1 MIDQETRRKMRIIGV
16 PEALDIMDAMAAD
29 PSYANMGFDER
40 VRVIVDYVAQEKEN
54 ASVKRL
60 LQRAHF
66 RIANA
71 DVSGVVYDGRP
82 LSRDTVNGLGTC
94 QFVESATDVIVVGYT
109 GTGKTFLACSIGRQ
123 ACKHCLST
131 LYVRMPD
138 LLMSREED
146 LAAGIPESK
155 VLKKYARYKVLVV
168 DEWLMDP
175 LNPDQTRF
183 FLELVDRRHDK
194 SSTIWCSQYRVEDWH
209 GRLGGGTHADAI
221 MDRIVHNAVTLQTG
235 EVNMRELMSPRS

>member
-175 LNPDQTRF
+175 LNPDQMRF
-183 FLELVDRRHDK
+183 FLVPGGGLAWQARRGNPRRRHHGQDSPQRRDPADRRGEYEGADVAEK
-194 SSTIWCSQYRVEDWH
+194 
-209 GRLGGGTHADAI
+209 LGC
-221 MDRIVHNAVTLQTG
+221 VF
-235 EVNMRELMSPRS
+235 S

>member
-40 VRVIVDYVAQEKEN
+40 VRVIVDYVAQEEEN

-60 LQRAHF
+60 LQRARF

-94 QFVESATDVIVVGYT
+94 QFVESATD
-109 GTGKTFLACSIGRQ
+109 C
-123 ACKHCLST
+123 
-131 LYVRMPD
+131 
-138 LLMSREED
+138 
-146 LAAGIPESK
+146 
-155 VLKKYARYKVLVV
+155 
-168 DEWLMDP
+168 
-175 LNPDQTRF
+175 
-183 FLELVDRRHDK
+183 
-194 SSTIWCSQYRVEDWH
+194 
-209 GRLGGGTHADAI
+209 
-221 MDRIVHNAVTLQTG
+221 
-235 EVNMRELMSPRS
+235 

>member
-82 LSRDTVNGLGTC
+82 LSRDTVNGLGHLP
-94 QFVESATDVIVVGYT
+94 VRGIGNRL
-109 GTGKTFLACSIGRQ
+109 LA
-123 ACKHCLST
+123 L
-131 LYVRMPD
+131 P
-138 LLMSREED
+138 
-146 LAAGIPESK
+146 
-155 VLKKYARYKVLVV
+155 
-168 DEWLMDP
+168 
-175 LNPDQTRF
+175 
-183 FLELVDRRHDK
+183 
-194 SSTIWCSQYRVEDWH
+194 
-209 GRLGGGTHADAI
+209 
-221 MDRIVHNAVTLQTG
+221 
-235 EVNMRELMSPRS
+235 

>member
-1 MIDQETRRKMRIIGV
+1 MRIIGV

-155 VLKKYARYKVLVV
+155 VLKKYARYKVLGRGRVAHGSAQ
-168 DEWLMDP
+168 P
-175 LNPDQTRF
+175 RPDAV
-183 FLELVDRRHDK
+183 LAWS
-194 SSTIWCSQYRVEDWH
+194 SSTRRTTNRRRYGAPSTGGGWH

>member
-82 LSRDTVNGLGTC
+82 LSLSSNPLRYQQSAESGT
-94 QFVESATDVIVVGYT
+94 A
-109 GTGKTFLACSIGRQ
+109 
-123 ACKHCLST
+123 
-131 LYVRMPD
+131 
-138 LLMSREED
+138 
-146 LAAGIPESK
+146 
-155 VLKKYARYKVLVV
+155 
-168 DEWLMDP
+168 
-175 LNPDQTRF
+175 
-183 FLELVDRRHDK
+183 
-194 SSTIWCSQYRVEDWH
+194 SQRAWYP
-209 GRLGGGTHADAI
+209 G
-221 MDRIVHNAVTLQTG
+221 
-235 EVNMRELMSPRS
+235 